1 MNKII
6 TPDFFQQDTQ
16 YVAQELLG
24 KFLVAEKNGQK
35 ISIILTEVEAYL
47 GPHDLACH
55 GRFGKTKRN
64 EAMFLEGGHFYVY
77 MIYGMYWMLNIVTEQ
92 KDFPAAILIRGSKE
106 VSGPGR
112 LTKFLEIDK
121 SFDKKLA
128 HPSNNLW
135 IEDHGIKIS
144 KNQILKTPRIGID
157 YAGPVWSKKL
167 LRFMLKSS

>member
-1 MNKII
+1 MTKIL
-6 TPDFFQQDTQ
+6 TPDFFQQETQ
-16 YVAQELLG
+16 LVAKNLLG
-24 KFLVAEKNGQK
+24 KFLVTEKDNKK
-35 ISIILTEVEAYL
+35 ISLTITEVEAYL
-47 GPHDLACH
+47 GSHDLACH

-64 EAMFLEGGHFYVY
+64 EAMFMPGGHFYVY

-112 LTKFLEIDK
+112 LTKFLGIDK

-128 HPSNNLW
+128 HPSSKLW
-135 IEDHGIKIS
+135 LEDRGIIVS

-157 YAGPVWSKKL
+157 YAGPIWSKKL
-167 LRFMLKSS
+167 LRFVLK